1 MILDTNALS
10 AWADGNPACRP
21 AFAEASRLVVPVIV
35 LGEYHYGIRQSRHRS
50 RYEDWLTKNLLF
62 AEIQPVS
69 EITASHYADLRIRL
83 KTNGTPI
90 PANDVWIAAIALELK
105 LPLLSND
112 NHFDMIREL
121 NRVAF

>member
-21 AFAEASRLVVPVIV
+21 AFAEASRLVVPAIV
-35 LGEYHYGIRQSRHRS
+35 LGEYYYGVRQSRHRS
-50 RYEDWLTKNLLF
+50 RYEDWLSKNLLF

-69 EITASHYADLRIRL
+69 EITASQYAEIRIRL

-90 PANDVWIAAIALELK
+90 PANDIWIAAIALELN

-112 NHFDMIREL
+112 HNFDLIPKL
-121 NRVAF
+121 ARVAF